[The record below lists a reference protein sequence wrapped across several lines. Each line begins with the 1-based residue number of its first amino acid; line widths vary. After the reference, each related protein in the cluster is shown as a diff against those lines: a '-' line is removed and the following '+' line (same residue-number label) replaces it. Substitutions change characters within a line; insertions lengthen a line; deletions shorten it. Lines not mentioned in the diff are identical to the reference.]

1 MNLDFDTF
9 KPLISALETAGLPVL
24 STVLAVAFGPAG
36 IVVGPALGVL
46 VPMINRALGLDEDAT
61 PQQAADAIAADPDAA
76 KDKLAAV
83 QEDHSYLLQSAKQ
96 VQDFTLAA
104 QGQQTAL
111 IALDEQSPSIFLRG
125 WRPAAAWICVT
136 ALGLDTVV
144 IPTAAWV
151 AALYGRTLPAPPDT
165 TALLALLTAL
175 LGLGAMRSFDKAKG
189 TTPVK
194 SPVIV
199 PPIAPKRVAR

>member
-1 MNLDFDTF
+1 MDLNFQSF
-9 KPLISALETAGLPVL
+9 KPLINALETAGLPVL
-24 STVLAVAFGPAG
+24 STVLAAAFGPAG
-36 IVVGPALGVL
+36 MVVGPALGIL
-46 VPMINRALGLDEDAT
+46 VPMINRALDLDEDAT
-61 PQQAADAIAADPDAA
+61 PQQAADAIVADPDAA
-76 KDKLAAV
+76 KDKLATV

-96 VQDFTLAA
+96 MQDFTLAA

-111 IALDEQSPSIFLRG
+111 LAIDAQSQSIFVRG

-189 TTPVK
+189 T
-194 SPVIV
+194 SP
-199 PPIAPKRVAR
+199 